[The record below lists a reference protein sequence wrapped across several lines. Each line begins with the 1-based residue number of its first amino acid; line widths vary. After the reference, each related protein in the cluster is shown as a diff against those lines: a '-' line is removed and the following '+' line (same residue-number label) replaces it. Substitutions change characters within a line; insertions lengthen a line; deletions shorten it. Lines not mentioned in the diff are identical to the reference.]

1 MRHASLIS
9 KSLPQEK
16 LYKCAR
22 EVSFFA
28 FLFSPVLPHS
38 ILCLGFWSWKDTEE
52 TINGITS
59 FNIPTLTSTIP
70 TRTNSTTTTTAIIIT
85 TLISRWVVKLTSHL
99 VVDYS
104 APMAAKEADS
114 ILLVLFHSCKVTVF
128 NNSSMFCIA
137 AANLLWNR
145 IFSDWMCFVLFFPL
159 QITVMVV
166 LMQSFMSHQFQEQ
179 RLKKM

>member
-1 MRHASLIS
+1 M
-9 KSLPQEK
+9 
-16 LYKCAR
+16 CVR
-22 EVSFFA
+22 EVSVFA

-59 FNIPTLTSTIP
+59 FNIPTLTSTTP
-70 TRTNSTTTTTAIIIT
+70 TWTNSTTTAIIIT

-114 ILLVLFHSCKVTVF
+114 ILQVLFHSCKVTLF
-128 NNSSMFCIA
+128 SNSSMFCIA
-137 AANLLWNR
+137 AANLWNR
-145 IFSDWMCFVLFFPL
+145 IFSDWICFFLLFFPL

-166 LMQSFMSHQFQEQ
+166 LMQSFISHQFQEQ